1 MKQCNF
7 KIINNW
13 TDWKASKQL
22 LYQLLCNE
30 DLDILECPA
39 TYKCYQKTLG
49 VTSKTK
55 VIDLLDGWEV
65 TMVLVQLVVPK
76 GMLKFY

>member
-1 MKQCNF
+1 MWLQKYYNWADWQALKQF
-7 KIINNW
+7 
-13 TDWKASKQL
+13 
-22 LYQLLCNE
+22 LYQLVSNE

-65 TMVLVQLVVPK
+65 TMVLVLLVVPK
-76 GMLKFY
+76 RMLKLD